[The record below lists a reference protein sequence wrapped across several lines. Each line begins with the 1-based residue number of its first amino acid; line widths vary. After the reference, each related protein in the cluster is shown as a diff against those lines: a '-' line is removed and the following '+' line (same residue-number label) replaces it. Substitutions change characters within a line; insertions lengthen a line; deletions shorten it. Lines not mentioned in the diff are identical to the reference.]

1 MVRFFQIYKKAFAF
15 NVLTILLGIVLNS
28 CASKTTDLFSKTD
41 SNALEDKLLPKAS
54 VVPID
59 KSCIYYFGFIS
70 TGEYDK
76 FDSNIYDQLRGSLL
90 SEARYNYPDYD
101 VQNLSQSEQ
110 KGLVKTVYKV
120 EADLVLRKA
129 IREKLNLI
137 VNHTSMNTVQ
147 LDSSKSKELPAANQ
161 PSGENID
168 SRAKEKPLVLK
179 EEFYGE
185 AEKLVVLLEKVKS
198 ETSQVTTTDEEKSF
212 YGSSNP
218 DNREI
223 QEEKKNTISAITE
236 VGLSGLDSV
245 VNVLISVKGT
255 EKKDT
260 DDSVI
265 TDLGLPNHDME
276 VNVLTSVRETENKNE
291 VKELERVESEVMS
304 GETVYIVACFQKEG
318 FVEEKV
324 LITEEELGHPLK
336 YYVTDKWIRVY
347 LSDVRTSQEAKS
359 IYFESWPCR
368 YGK

>member
-15 NVLTILLGIVLNS
+15 NVLTILLGIALNS
-28 CASKTTDLFSKTD
+28 CASKTTDLFLKTN
-41 SNALEDKLLPKAS
+41 STALEDQLLPKTS

-59 KSCIYYFGFIS
+59 KSCTYYFGFFS

-110 KGLVKTVYKV
+110 KGLLKTVYKV

-137 VNHTSMNTVQ
+137 VNHTAINTVQ
-147 LDSSKSKELPAANQ
+147 LDSSESKELPASNQ
-161 PSGENID
+161 LLGESID
-168 SRAKEKPLVLK
+168 TNAKEKPLALK

-198 ETSQVTTTDEEKSF
+198 ETSQLRTTDEEKSVSI
-212 YGSSNP
+212 SSNP
-218 DNREI
+218 DNKEI
-223 QEEKKNTISAITE
+223 QEEKNTISVITE
-236 VGLSGLDSV
+236 VGLSSLDTV
-245 VNVLISVKGT
+245 VNVLSSVMGT
-255 EKKDT
+255 EKKD
-260 DDSVI
+260 
-265 TDLGLPNHDME
+265 
-276 VNVLTSVRETENKNE
+276 E
-291 VKELERVESEVMS
+291 VKQLERVESEVMS

-347 LSDVRTSQEAKS
+347 LSDVRSSQEAKS

-368 YGK
+368 YGE

>member
-15 NVLTILLGIVLNS
+15 SVLTILLGTALNS
-28 CASKTTDLFSKTD
+28 CASKTTDLFLKTD
-41 SNALEDKLLPKAS
+41 STALEDKLLPKMS

-59 KSCIYYFGFIS
+59 KSCTYYFGFFS

-110 KGLVKTVYKV
+110 KGLLKTVYKV
-120 EADLVLRKA
+120 EADLVLRKV

-137 VNHTSMNTVQ
+137 VNHTAINTVQ
-147 LDSSKSKELPAANQ
+147 LDSSESKELPAANQ
-161 PSGENID
+161 LFSESID
-168 SRAKEKPLVLK
+168 TSAKEKPLALK

-198 ETSQVTTTDEEKSF
+198 ETSQLKTTDDEKSVSI
-212 YGSSNP
+212 SSNT

-223 QEEKKNTISAITE
+223 HEEKKNTISVITDL
-236 VGLSGLDSV
+236 GLPNHDTEL
-245 VNVLISVKGT
+245 NVLTSVRET

-260 DDSVI
+260 DSVI
-265 TDLGLPNHDME
+265 TDLGLPNHDTE
-276 VNVLTSVRETENKNE
+276 ANVLTLVRETEKKDE
-291 VKELERVESEVMS
+291 VKQLGRLESEAMS

-347 LSDVRTSQEAKS
+347 LSDVRSSQEAKS

>member
-1 MVRFFQIYKKAFAF
+1 LRIGFAMVRFFQIYKKAFAF
-15 NVLTILLGIVLNS
+15 SVLTILLGTALNS
-28 CASKTTDLFSKTD
+28 CASKTTDLFLKTD
-41 SNALEDKLLPKAS
+41 STALEDKLLPKVS

-59 KSCIYYFGFIS
+59 KSCTYYFGFFS

-110 KGLVKTVYKV
+110 KGLLKTVYKV
-120 EADLVLRKA
+120 EADLVLRKV

-137 VNHTSMNTVQ
+137 VNHTAINTVQ
-147 LDSSKSKELPAANQ
+147 LDSLESKELPAANQ
-161 PSGENID
+161 LFSESID
-168 SRAKEKPLVLK
+168 TSAKEKPLALK

-198 ETSQVTTTDEEKSF
+198 ETTQLKTTDDEKSVSI
-212 YGSSNP
+212 SSNT

-223 QEEKKNTISAITE
+223 HEEKKNTIRVIAE
-236 VGLSGLDSV
+236 V
-245 VNVLISVKGT
+245 
-255 EKKDT
+255 
-260 DDSVI
+260 
-265 TDLGLPNHDME
+265 GLPNHDTE
-276 VNVLTSVRETENKNE
+276 VNVLTSVRETEKKDE
-291 VKELERVESEVMS
+291 VKQLERVESEVMS

-347 LSDVRTSQEAKS
+347 LSDVRSSQEAKS

>member
-59 KSCIYYFGFIS
+59 KSCTYYFGFIS

-185 AEKLVVLLEKVKS
+185 AEKLVVLLEKVKL

-255 EKKDT
+255 EKK
-260 DDSVI
+260 I
-265 TDLGLPNHDME
+265 PM
-276 VNVLTSVRETENKNE
+276 
-291 VKELERVESEVMS
+291 
-304 GETVYIVACFQKEG
+304 IV
-318 FVEEKV
+318 
-324 LITEEELGHPLK
+324 
-336 YYVTDKWIRVY
+336 
-347 LSDVRTSQEAKS
+347 
-359 IYFESWPCR
+359 
-368 YGK
+368 

>member
-1 MVRFFQIYKKAFAF
+1 M
-15 NVLTILLGIVLNS
+15 
-28 CASKTTDLFSKTD
+28 
-41 SNALEDKLLPKAS
+41 S

-59 KSCIYYFGFIS
+59 KSCTYYFGFFS

-110 KGLVKTVYKV
+110 KGLLKTVYKV
-120 EADLVLRKA
+120 EADLVLRKV

-137 VNHTSMNTVQ
+137 VNHTAINTVQ
-147 LDSSKSKELPAANQ
+147 LDSSESKELPAANQ
-161 PSGENID
+161 LFSESID
-168 SRAKEKPLVLK
+168 TSAKEKPLALK

-198 ETSQVTTTDEEKSF
+198 ETSQLKTTDDEKSVSI
-212 YGSSNP
+212 SSNT

-223 QEEKKNTISAITE
+223 HEEKKNTISVITDL
-236 VGLSGLDSV
+236 GLPNHDTEL
-245 VNVLISVKGT
+245 NVLTSVRET

-260 DDSVI
+260 DSVI
-265 TDLGLPNHDME
+265 TDLGLPNHDTE
-276 VNVLTSVRETENKNE
+276 ANVLTLVRETEKKDE
-291 VKELERVESEVMS
+291 VKQLERVESEAMS

-347 LSDVRTSQEAKS
+347 LSDVRSSQEAKS

>member
-15 NVLTILLGIVLNS
+15 NVLTILLGVALNS
-28 CASKTTDLFSKTD
+28 CASKTTDLFLKTD
-41 SNALEDKLLPKAS
+41 STALEDKLLPKVS

-59 KSCIYYFGFIS
+59 KSCTYYFGFFS

-110 KGLVKTVYKV
+110 KGLLKTVYKV

-137 VNHTSMNTVQ
+137 VNHTAINTVQ
-147 LDSSKSKELPAANQ
+147 LDSSESEELPAANQ
-161 PSGENID
+161 LFSESID
-168 SRAKEKPLVLK
+168 TNAKEKPLALK

-198 ETSQVTTTDEEKSF
+198 ETTQLKTTDDEKSVSI
-212 YGSSNP
+212 SSYT

-223 QEEKKNTISAITE
+223 HEEKKNTISVITE
-236 VGLSGLDSV
+236 VGL
-245 VNVLISVKGT
+245 
-255 EKKDT
+255 
-260 DDSVI
+260 
-265 TDLGLPNHDME
+265 PNHDTE
-276 VNVLTSVRETENKNE
+276 LNVLTSVRETEKKDE
-291 VKELERVESEVMS
+291 VKQLERVESEVMS

-347 LSDVRTSQEAKS
+347 LSDVRSSQEAKS